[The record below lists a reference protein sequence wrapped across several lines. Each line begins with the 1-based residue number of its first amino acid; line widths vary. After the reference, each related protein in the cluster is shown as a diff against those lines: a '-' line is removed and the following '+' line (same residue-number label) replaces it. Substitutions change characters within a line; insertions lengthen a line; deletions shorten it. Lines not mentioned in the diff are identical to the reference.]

1 MNEKDE
7 FIAEFAIKNH
17 YVSPDT
23 LDFIKTRQTILQ
35 TNGQELNLEE
45 ELLKQNLLT
54 QEQLQYINQEYMRD
68 HSVIKEKTSSVS
80 RHEKSQ
86 HDINQNEISQHE
98 KSQHDISRHDI
109 SQYEK
114 SESQT
119 ILEKLNTISETLS
132 EHTKR
137 STIKNIEEL
146 YPKTEVTLH
155 KGLMQQHISKLE
167 TMRRYNL
174 IEQRGHGGMGVV
186 YKAFDTILKRNV
198 AIKLLL
204 PQEGNTPIQFQRFLI
219 EAQAAAKLN
228 HPNIVAVY
236 DIAQL
241 DAENFYLV
249 MEYIEGKSLADI
261 IAERAPLSLA
271 ESIEIIWQTTLAL
284 QEAHFHNIVHRDI
297 KPGNILITPNNL
309 VKVTD
314 FGLAKILS
322 ETSMVSLSASG
333 QFLGTPHYVAPE
345 QIDGKNIDGRAD
357 LYALGVTFY
366 QMLTKHFPFE
376 SKDIYSLIFSRL
388 KNPPTPIEVY
398 RRDIPESIEKIIQ
411 KLLESNLENRYAN
424 ATELL
429 DDLNEAIQEDSRL
442 DILNEQNQSRIIT
455 YIPKKYKKQNKGH
468 KLELLFIFLFA
479 LSGILAG
486 YFAPVYS
493 TASSSMRWKFFVRQ
507 TRRINQWVQDR
518 FNIKNGLSRLFLPNF
533 GFQNKGTENQ
543 LNKNIQQPK
552 VIEKVINTQN
562 NLQQQMQEVYFSINA
577 PYITKNLAFFNEKD
591 TIISMESTFDA
602 DITCNGKIP
611 KDTHKI
617 NIVNEFLELSID
629 IDSLNTQQWK
639 QFSWDKINAEK
650 YQEYFENKSEEESI
664 QELLNCLEKLLKYPS
679 TRKLLAKSE
688 AKKYSIEKLE
698 NRLSEQMIM
707 EIVENNDQMKIKLL
721 KDLKELQ

>member
-1 MNEKDE
+1 MNPKDE
-7 FIAEFAIKNH
+7 FIADFAIKNH

-23 LDFIKTRQTILQ
+23 LDFIKTRQTILE

-54 QEQLQYINQEYMRD
+54 QEQVQYINQEYYKD
-68 HSVIKEKTSSVS
+68 HSAIKEKTSSVS
-80 RHEKSQ
+80 RH
-86 HDINQNEISQHE
+86 DISQHE
-98 KSQHDISRHDI
+98 KSQHEVSQHDI
-109 SQYEK
+109 SQHETL
-114 SESQT
+114 ESQT
-119 ILEKLNTISETLS
+119 LLDKISSISATLS

-137 STIKNIEEL
+137 STIKGNIEEL
-146 YPKTEVTLH
+146 YPKTEVTMH
-155 KGLMQQHISKLE
+155 KELMQKHISKLE
-167 TMRRYNL
+167 TIRRYNL
-174 IEQRGHGGMGVV
+174 LEERGHGGMGVV

-261 IAERAPLSLA
+261 ITERAPLSLA

-284 QEAHFHNIVHRDI
+284 QEAHFHNIIHRDI

-411 KLLESNLENRYAN
+411 KLLAASLENRYAN

-429 DDLNEAIQEDSRL
+429 DDLNDAIQEDSHL
-442 DILNEQNQSRIIT
+442 DILNEQSQSRIIT
-455 YIPKKYKKQNKGH
+455 YIPKKYKKQKKGH
-468 KLELLFIFLFA
+468 KVEVIFILLFA
-479 LSGILAG
+479 LVGILSA
-486 YFAPVYS
+486 YYS
-493 TASSSMRWKFFVRQ
+493 KLYL
-507 TRRINQWVQDR
+507 
-518 FNIKNGLSRLFLPNF
+518 GLNS
-533 GFQNKGTENQ
+533 
-543 LNKNIQQPK
+543 
-552 VIEKVINTQN
+552 N
-562 NLQQQMQEVYFSINA
+562 NY
-577 PYITKNLAFFNEKD
+577 
-591 TIISMESTFDA
+591 
-602 DITCNGKIP
+602 G
-611 KDTHKI
+611 
-617 NIVNEFLELSID
+617 
-629 IDSLNTQQWK
+629 
-639 QFSWDKINAEK
+639 
-650 YQEYFENKSEEESI
+650 
-664 QELLNCLEKLLKYPS
+664 KLLYDKQD
-679 TRKLLAKSE
+679 LL
-688 AKKYSIEKLE
+688 I
-698 NRLSEQMIM
+698 NG
-707 EIVENNDQMKIKLL
+707 
-721 KDLKELQ
+721 